1 MTVHATATRTRAPAP
16 PPLLAPLLTLPDLVH
31 RLAEE
36 TVNGSSRGFSYA
48 SIPVH
53 AEPDVSR
60 PSDAVEREAEAVAE
74 RVAAGLPARAG
85 AAGTRGA
92 PDEAAVLAS
101 RPGGPCRAPEGF
113 RAALASGAPG
123 TTVPQPAR
131 TRLESAFGRSFAAVR
146 LHRDARADTL
156 SRAIGARAFTWGSA
170 IHLSA
175 SAPSPDTA
183 AGLRLLA
190 HELTHVVQGSGT
202 GRGEVRRA
210 EALFFSTQGKQPYY
224 ESAKRFHADR
234 GFPAAV
240 EVSSVEEMLEHLV
253 GLPTGLTRVRLVT
266 HAVPSGIFLPL
277 LRGGGTS
284 LFQAD
289 MRLQSQGRL
298 EGELATEHPTVGRD
312 NREITVEHHV
322 VPQHWAGRLYQRLSS
337 DPTWTRFRTATGLP
351 ATLAPGGDLETYL
364 WWVLDRA
371 MLTTQEPAGQD
382 RRGAPRMRHV
392 LGLPTSARA
401 AKVASLDRSIAIYA
415 ALVRQHLIARTSSRL
430 TQAQRESRADQALAD
445 LRGRVDGTAP
455 DLVRSTVQAG
465 GFQPGRVSAPTP
477 RYESVQG
484 ALERG
489 TYDNNLLQMK
499 SRLPHG
505 MPFEIRGCRIG
516 QNQPW
521 LDTFRDFWGLGVGA
535 PPHGRRPDVSAPD
548 LRHIFGTRPT
558 GRGRRSPRVTDEWL
572 EGPRRRQI
580 RGGTPEFDQH
590 LVHAR

>member
-1 MTVHATATRTRAPAP
+1 MTVHATATRARAPAP
-16 PPLLAPLLTLPDLVH
+16 PPLLLALPEMVH

-36 TVNGSSRGFSYA
+36 EPGSEPRRGFSYA

-60 PSDAVEREAEAVAE
+60 PSDAAEREAEAVAE
-74 RVAAGLPARAG
+74 RVAAGLSARAG
-85 AAGTRGA
+85 AGGTSAAADG
-92 PDEAAVLAS
+92 AAVLAS
-101 RPGGPCRAPEGF
+101 RPGGPCRAPDGF

-131 TRLESAFGRSFAAVR
+131 ARLESAFGRSFAGVR

-175 SAPSPDTA
+175 SAPAADTA

-190 HELTHVVQGSGT
+190 HELTHVVQGT

-210 EALFFSTQGKQPYY
+210 EALYFSTQGQQPYY
-224 ESAKRFHADR
+224 EAAKRFHAAH

-253 GLPTGLTRVRLVT
+253 GLPAGLTRVRLVT

-277 LRGGGTS
+277 LRGGSAS

-289 MRLQSQGRL
+289 LRLQSQGRL
-298 EGELATEHPTVGRD
+298 EGELATEHATVGRD

-337 DPTWTRFRTATGLP
+337 DPTWTRFRTASGLP

-382 RRGAPRMRHV
+382 RRGTPQMRHV

-401 AKVASLDRSIAIYA
+401 AKIASLDRTIAIYA
-415 ALVRQHLIARTSSRL
+415 ALARAHLIARTPTRL
-430 TQAQRESRADQALAD
+430 ARAQRERRADQALAD
-445 LRGRVDGTAP
+445 LRSRVDGTAP

-465 GFQPGRVSAPTP
+465 GFQPGRVSGPTP
-477 RYESVQG
+477 RYGTVQG

-489 TYDNNLLQMK
+489 TYANNLLMVK

-505 MPFEIRGCRIG
+505 VPFEIRGCRIG
-516 QNQPW
+516 QNAPW
-521 LDTFRDFWGLGVGA
+521 LASFRDFWGLGVGG
-535 PPHGRRPDVSAPD
+535 PPDGRRPHVTAPD
-548 LRHIFGTRPT
+548 LRHFFGVRPV
-558 GRGRRSPRVTDEWL
+558 GRGRQRRRVTAEWL
-572 EGPRRRQI
+572 EGPRGRQI
-580 RGGTPEFDQH
+580 QGGTPEFDQH
-590 LVHAR
+590 IVHAR